1 MPGRSRVAALAQRHR
16 EMWREQ
22 LTREIVLNDP
32 HAPDEFRTNGPVSNM
47 PEFHAAFGVREG
59 GRLWRPAGSRVA
71 IW

>member
-1 MPGRSRVAALAQRHR
+1 
-16 EMWREQ
+16 MWREQ